1 MKKLLYPIAFALT
14 AFLILHS
21 CSAEEEDT
29 TPPPQIQQPTP
40 EPEPQAPTQ
49 YTLTVTAGEGGT
61 VSNEGGTF
69 DEGTEVT
76 ISATPAEGY
85 EFAGWEGSD
94 SDSNSLTVTLNGNT
108 NVQAIFQRLPFVS
121 RSERY
126 SSINET
132 TGYFNKQN
140 NFLRYITDAEE
151 INLRQSSSDGCIRH
165 WFSGTDAVS
174 YDFNNDGYLDVFAF
188 LYKWEC
194 NLPYTGLTSGKFV
207 IYENYFIGG
216 DVVHEFDTN
225 FLYGAGNVLLNDM
238 NNDGRMD
245 IVFYSNNRHEYN
257 YDSSLEV
264 RDISIFEVS
273 NEFEV
278 TQIDLPTTPYDFH
291 SGATGDI
298 DGDGDIDMIKF
309 KVGMPGA
316 DQNTFFPKVLINNGG
331 YNFEERELLT
341 NKSEIEGLYTGG
353 WNSTSYHLFDLNGDG
368 YLDIITG
375 QDFGSF
381 NPEINAN
388 NFAFHEDYP
397 QIVVL
402 WGNSEGNYSTE
413 NITVI
418 EDSNYL
424 DDIQILLGQAFT
436 DFDQDGDIDIIAVS
450 TQEYAGFA
458 LNLFKNNGD
467 KTFTDVTEEVFDIS
481 HDYHTFFLEVYDI
494 YTVDKDGD
502 GDYDLVPGNT
512 GSWGGQIDTID
523 NLWWENTGGNYS
535 IRKEDY

>member
-1 MKKLLYPIAFALT
+1 MKRLLSTSVLTLIAFSII
-14 AFLILHS
+14 FS
-21 CSAEEEDT
+21 CSADEDDT
-29 TPPPQIQQPTP
+29 NPPPSILVTP
-40 EPEPQAPTQ
+40 EPEPPAPTQ
-49 YTLTVTAGEGGT
+49 YTLTVTSSQGGSVSTEGGT
-61 VSNEGGTF
+61 Y
-69 DEGTEVT
+69 DEGTDVT
-76 ISATPAEGY
+76 VTANPDEGY
-85 EFAGWEGSD
+85 EFVGWEGNDND
-94 SDSNSLTVTLNGNT
+94 SSSLTVTLNGNT
-108 NVQAIFQRLPFVS
+108 SVQAIFQRLPFVS

-126 SSINET
+126 SPINET
-132 TGYFNKQN
+132 TGHFNTQN
-140 NFLRYITDAEE
+140 NFPRYLTETEQRGLFQYSQDNCIVYRIGT
-151 INLRQSSSDGCIRH
+151 SDVV
-165 WFSGTDAVS
+165 T
-174 YDFNNDGYLDVFAF
+174 YDFNDDGYLDLFAF
-188 LYKWEC
+188 YYKEEC
-194 NLPYTGLTSGKFV
+194 TLPYLGLTSGKFV
-207 IYENYFIGG
+207 IHENYFIGG
-216 DVVHEFDTN
+216 EVVHEFETN
-225 FLYGAGNVLLNDM
+225 FLSGGGNVLLNDM

-245 IVFYSNNRHEYN
+245 VVFYSNNRHEYN

-388 NFAFHEDYP
+388 NFTFHEDYP

-450 TQEYAGFA
+450 TQEYAGFV
-458 LNLFKNNGD
+458 LNLFENNGD
-467 KTFTDVTEEVFDIS
+467 MSFTDVTQEVFDIS
-481 HDYHTFFLEVYDI
+481 YDYGTFFWETYGI
-494 YTVDKDGD
+494 YSIDKDGD
-502 GDYDLVPGNT
+502 GDYDLVPAT
-512 GSWGGQIDTID
+512 THSWNNQKSSID

-535 IRKEDY
+535 IRKED